1 MAERTARAGRHEGAP
16 VPAVPGHGPS
26 GPEGYDPDEGYC
38 FQLLGPVRARL
49 DGRELELGPPQQRAV
64 LAVLL
69 LRPGQPV
76 GTEELVEALWGRRP
90 PERAAE
96 ALRRY
101 VRGLRAALE
110 PERTGRGPAA
120 VLRSVPGGHALAV
133 APETVDAH
141 RFERLLAEAAE
152 APRAVAAR
160 GRAVP
165 GGGPRPELTLS
176 RALAEWSGTA
186 LAGVPGPYAER
197 QRTRLTELRLRAQE
211 EVLDCLL
218 AAGRPAEA
226 VAELQTL
233 AAAHPLRER
242 PRAQLMLALYR
253 SGRQAEALG
262 VFADARRLLR
272 AELGVEPGVR
282 LADLQRRILTAD
294 PTLDGPVLDRP
305 PLDRPTL
312 DVPGPEGS
320 GGPVDPAAH
329 AVRAAHPV
337 RAEHPGHAGRPG
349 GAPRPSPSVPAP
361 RDPLGRTPGTPGIT
375 AATAATAPR
384 RPRPLRPAIAPGL
397 PTPRELT
404 ADVAGFTGRREAVEQ
419 LDGYL
424 RPDPD
429 GAVPVCA
436 VTGPGGVGKTALA
449 VHVAHRVQERFPDGQ
464 LHADLHGAGPA
475 PAEAGAVLAGFLQT
489 LGTPPASIPEDVD
502 QRAALFRSLLAGRR
516 VLVVLDDARG
526 TGQIG
531 PLLPGSGGCAVLVT
545 SRSRSLRPP
554 GARQF
559 ELEPLTAGESVEL
572 LAAVAG
578 PERVAADPR
587 ASRELAELCGRLP
600 LAVRI
605 AGGRLAQDGAGAPSA
620 AELADRLRAAHR
632 WPGEP
637 RTGGG
642 PALEAVLELGLSEL
656 AAEPARA
663 FRLAAVAEAVELPL
677 DALAALL
684 GRGPEETED
693 LTELLVDAGLLEP
706 YGSNSYRYHDLLRRY
721 ARRLS
726 EQLDPVEE
734 RQAALARLLDHL
746 LATTVNAAR
755 LIEPD
760 HALHHGLHPTEGP
773 GLVPADAA
781 AARRWLRE
789 RHDLLAG
796 TVERALRELP
806 SGARPAVDLLLVW
819 YGLVE
824 GPAHRQEFQ
833 RLIELAAGAAWE
845 QDAPAAEGRAHYLA
859 GVLHYGTDAYGVA
872 ERQLTRSLE
881 LAERARDT
889 VGRHLAANA
898 LGVLRLATGQPE
910 RALEL
915 LLLARELADR
925 TGDRGSAARV
935 LSAIS
940 RVRLALGDPERA
952 VADAR
957 RAAHDAREVATGSGL
972 ARVLYQY
979 GCVLRQA
986 GEPAAAAEQLT
997 EALELFRLHGPGDW
1011 EGLTL
1016 ARLAECR
1023 LDQGRP
1029 EAVGLASRA
1038 LEITE
1043 EVGRTYGQ
1051 ALAQTVLGRATG
1063 DRGRLHAALALFDR
1077 LGAPEAKAVRE
1088 LLAAPPAG
1096 PAGPLP
1102 G

>member
-1 MAERTARAGRHEGAP
+1 MAERTARAGQREGAP
-16 VPAVPGHGPS
+16 VPAVPGHGPA
-26 GPEGYDPDEGYC
+26 GPEWPDPDEGFC
-38 FQLLGPVRARL
+38 FQLLGPVRGRL
-49 DGRELELGPPQQRAV
+49 DGRELELGPPLQRAV

-69 LRPGQPV
+69 LRAGRPV
-76 GTEELVEALWGRRP
+76 GPGELVEALWGQCP

-101 VRGLRAALE
+101 VRGLRAVLE
-110 PERTGRGPAA
+110 PSRAGSAPGA
-120 VLRSVPGGHALAV
+120 VLRSVPDGHVLAV

-141 RFERLLAEAAE
+141 RFERLLTEAAG
-152 APRAVAAR
+152 ARRATTPR
-160 GRAVP
+160 GRPAAD
-165 GGGPRPELTLS
+165 GPRPELTLS

-186 LAGVPGPYAER
+186 LAGVPGPYAEA

-312 DVPGPEGS
+312 DVPGPECSNGPADPPVPP
-320 GGPVDPAAH
+320 GGAAH
-329 AVRAAHPV
+329 L
-337 RAEHPGHAGRPG
+337 G
-349 GAPRPSPSVPAP
+349 GAPRPAPSVPAP
-361 RDPLGRTPGTPGIT
+361 RGPLGRPAP
-375 AATAATAPR
+375 PR
-384 RPRPLRPAIAPGL
+384 RPLALRPAAAPGL

-404 ADVAGFTGRREAVEQ
+404 ADVADFTGRREAVEE
-419 LDGYL
+419 LDGHL

-429 GAVPVCA
+429 GAVPVCT

-464 LHADLHGAGPA
+464 LHADLHGSGTTPA
-475 PAEAGAVLAGFLQT
+475 DAGAVLAGFLRT

-502 QRAALFRSLLAGRR
+502 QRAALYRSLLAGRR

-526 TGQIG
+526 AGQIG
-531 PLLPGSGGCAVLVT
+531 PLLPAGAGCAVLVT
-545 SRSRSLRPP
+545 SRARSLRPP

-559 ELEPLTAGESVEL
+559 ELAALPPGEAVEL

-578 PERVAADPR
+578 QQRVTAEPR
-587 ASRELAELCGRLP
+587 ASRELTELCGRLP

-605 AGGRLAQDGAGAPSA
+605 AAGRLERDGTGPSV
-620 AELADRLRAAHR
+620 AELAERLRAAHR

-656 AAEPARA
+656 AAGPARA

-684 GRGPEETED
+684 GHDPEETED
-693 LTELLVDAGLLEP
+693 LAELLVEAGLLEP
-706 YGSNSYRYHDLLRRY
+706 YGSGSYRYHDLLRQY

-726 EQLDPVEE
+726 EQLDPVED

-746 LATTVNAAR
+746 LATTVNAGR

-773 GLVPADAA
+773 GLPLADAA

-789 RHDLLAG
+789 RHALLAG

-806 SGARPAVDLLLVW
+806 SGARAAVDLLLVW

-845 QDAPAAEGRAHYLA
+845 QDTPAAEGRAHYLA

-872 ERQLTRSLE
+872 ERQLVRSLE

-898 LGVLRLATGQPE
+898 LGVLRLATGRPE
-910 RALEL
+910 QALEL
-915 LLLARELADR
+915 LLKARELAER

-952 VADAR
+952 VADAD
-957 RAAHDAREVATGSGL
+957 RAVRDAREVADGAGL

-986 GEPAAAAEQLT
+986 GEPAAAAERLT
-997 EALELFRLHGPGDW
+997 EALELFRSHGTGDW

-1029 EAVGLASRA
+1029 EAVGLAARA

-1063 DRGRLHAALALFDR
+1063 DRGRLYAALALFDR

-1088 LLAAPPAG
+1088 LLATPPEG
-1096 PAGPLP
+1096 HYPA
-1102 G
+1102 